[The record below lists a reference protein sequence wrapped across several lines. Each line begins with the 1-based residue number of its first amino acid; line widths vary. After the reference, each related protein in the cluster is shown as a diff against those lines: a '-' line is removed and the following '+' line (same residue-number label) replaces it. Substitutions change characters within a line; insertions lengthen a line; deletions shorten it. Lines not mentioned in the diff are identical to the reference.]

1 MASSLVS
8 AAASAAS
15 ASMAANVSGVAF
27 DASCGCSERFRRG
40 FRCIM
45 RMHAHGCIDE
55 GVLPGQAQGGFQ
67 VRRTAARANGHHA
80 LDASLAGA
88 LDHLVAV
95 RVELL
100 VIQMAVRIDQL
111 HLRRA
116 PMGTSSRKP
125 ASTGLPPSMDPATI
139 I

>member
-1 MASSLVS
+1 
-8 AAASAAS
+8 
-15 ASMAANVSGVAF
+15 
-27 DASCGCSERFRRG
+27 
-40 FRCIM
+40 M
-45 RMHAHGCIDE
+45 RMHAHGCVDE

-67 VRRTAARANGHHA
+67 VRRTAARADGHHA

-125 ASTGLPPSMDPATI
+125 ASTGLPPSMDPAAI
-139 I
+139 IPFDSMPRSFRGIESNGMIVAGSIEGGK